1 MARKSGVKMNESYR
15 DRYAKQYEGLTSSLA
30 PQKRERDRFGEMLQN
45 LAPLAGAAGT
55 AIGAGIGAFTPIGP
69 LGGAA
74 IGGGLGQLAG
84 LGIGEAG
91 AGMTEKY
98 DEEEMRRAALFNALM
113 GMR

>member
-55 AIGAGIGAFTPIGP
+55 ALGAGVGALAGNPF
-69 LGGAA
+69 LGAA
-74 IGGGLGQLAG
+74 IGGAGGQLVGLGM
-84 LGIGEAG
+84 GEAG